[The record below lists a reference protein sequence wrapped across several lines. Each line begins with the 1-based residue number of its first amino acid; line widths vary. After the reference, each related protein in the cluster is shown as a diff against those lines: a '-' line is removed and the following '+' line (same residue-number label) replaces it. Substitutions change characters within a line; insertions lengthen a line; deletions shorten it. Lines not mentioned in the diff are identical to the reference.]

1 MADGRGSRKPP
12 RARLHS
18 SRELRRRL
26 ASGNHDQMGVSH
38 LPEAVRDHGRKAPRR
53 AASILLILAIVAAGC
68 ATTVV
73 KSPAARAGQN
83 AAPTPPAAPVE
94 SEPAPADARQAFVEG
109 YRALRAHDTQQAI
122 AQLSYAADHY
132 PTLADYATFYLG
144 QARHQAGD
152 LAGAAA
158 AFERLR
164 REYPESVMTP
174 LGELELARVLLAMG
188 RNAEAAAASAHLAS
202 VAHDPEIEQNARL
215 VEARALLGEGDTA
228 TAYSVAMALR
238 EQYPRSDADAQAR
251 ELARTIIT
259 ANPAVAPSTSL
270 DYRRREADLLLR
282 EAQPALA
289 LVQAR
294 SALAQSP
301 PDAVRAELLWIVAR
315 AEHASPAREKR
326 ALLEYLSTAPRGP
339 AAPAVLYHLALI
351 YWNENALDRAR
362 ATFAHVAAG
371 FPSSEYAPGAMLRIG
386 RIYEEQHRYDSAR
399 AEYLRAVARYHRGP
413 SAAEARFRAPWT
425 YFMAG
430 HFESAA
436 AMFASMK
443 PRAADPSERDMFE
456 YWRARSMEKSG
467 NRAGARAIYE
477 RLAQS
482 IDSNYYPALASSR
495 TRTMRP
501 DLPAASAPDPSL
513 YPAPSAGSPA
523 ARFHL
528 SRALA
533 LKSLGLT
540 DLEPAE
546 LRALEGTAGSDPRMR
561 SFVLAAFQ
569 SADAW
574 HDAIVA
580 ASRMAK
586 QGRLSEAVAERVRY
600 PRAYWNMFDEA
611 SRKHALDPY
620 LVLALARQESLFDPR
635 ATSVSNAKGLMQL
648 MPATARKVA
657 RESGMPA
664 GSLDLYDPEL
674 NVALG
679 TVYLRNLFAMFG
691 GNEFKAVAAYNGGE
705 HAVEQWNRKFP
716 GADDEWVENI
726 TYRETRE
733 YVKKVIG
740 GWREYQL
747 LYGQKSRL
755 SMLGSAARSPE

>member
-1 MADGRGSRKPP
+1 MADARGSRKLP
-12 RARLHS
+12 RARLS
-18 SRELRRRL
+18 AARELRRRR
-26 ASGNHDQMGVSH
+26 ASGNHDQMGMSR
-38 LPEAVRDHGRKAPRR
+38 LPKAVCDCGRKGQRR
-53 AASILLILAIVAAGC
+53 AASILILAIVAAGC
-68 ATTVV
+68 ATAVV

-83 AAPTPPAAPVE
+83 AVAGSSVSPLAAE
-94 SEPAPADARQAFVEG
+94 AAPADARRAFMEG
-109 YRALRAHDTQQAI
+109 YRALQAHDTQHAI

-144 QARHQAGD
+144 EARHQAGD

-158 AFERLR
+158 AFEQLR
-164 REYPESVMTP
+164 SEYPQSVMTP
-174 LGELELARVLLAMG
+174 RGELELGRVLLAMG
-188 RNAEAAAASAHLAS
+188 KNAEAAATASQLA
-202 VAHDPEIEQNARL
+202 AAAYDPEIEQNARL
-215 VEARALLGEGDTA
+215 IEARALLGEGDSH

-238 EQYPRSDADAQAR
+238 EQFPRGDVDAQAR
-251 ELARTIIT
+251 ELAYAII
-259 ANPAVAPSTSL
+259 AASPAVAPSTSI
-270 DYRRREADLLLR
+270 DYRRREAELLLR

-289 LVQAR
+289 LAQAR
-294 SALAQSP
+294 RALAESP
-301 PDAVRAELLWIVAR
+301 STQIRAELLWIEAR
-315 AEHASPAREKR
+315 AERSNPAREKR
-326 ALLEYLSTAPRGP
+326 ALLKYLSIAPRGP

-362 ATFAHVAAG
+362 ATFARVAAG
-371 FPSSEYAPGAMLRIG
+371 FPSSEDAPGAMLRIG

-413 SAAEARFRAPWT
+413 SAVEARFRAPWT
-425 YFMAG
+425 YFMTG

-443 PRAADPSERDMFE
+443 PRAADASERDMFD
-456 YWRARSMEKSG
+456 YWRARALEKSG
-467 NRAGARAIYE
+467 NRAAAREIYQ

-482 IDSNYYPALASSR
+482 TDSNYYPELASR
-495 TRTMRP
+495 RVEAPRP

-513 YPAPSAGSPA
+513 YPTPSADSAA

-533 LKSLGLT
+533 LKSLGLS
-540 DLEPAE
+540 DFEPAE
-546 LRALEGTAGSDPRMR
+546 LRALDGTAASDPRMR

-569 SADAW
+569 SAGAW
-574 HDAIVA
+574 YDAIVA
-580 ASRMAK
+580 AARMARH
-586 QGRLSEAVAERVRY
+586 GRLNEAVAERVRY
-600 PRAYWNMFDEA
+600 PRAYWDMFDEA
-611 SRKHALDPY
+611 SRKHSLDPY
-620 LVLALARQESLFDPR
+620 LVLALARQESLFNPR

-664 GSLDLYDPEL
+664 DGLDLYDPEL

-679 TVYLRNLFAMFG
+679 TSYLRNLFAMFRG
-691 GNEFKAVAAYNGGE
+691 DEFKAVAAYNGGE
-705 HAVEQWNRKFP
+705 HAVEQWARKYP

-733 YVKKVIG
+733 YVKRVIG

-747 LYGQKSRL
+747 LYGHKSRL
-755 SMLGSAARSPE
+755 SMLGTAARSPE

>member
-1 MADGRGSRKPP
+1 MGPWRSPNAVDGRGR
-12 RARLHS
+12 
-18 SRELRRRL
+18 
-26 ASGNHDQMGVSH
+26 Q
-38 LPEAVRDHGRKAPRR
+38 GRGR
-53 AASILLILAIVAAGC
+53 AASILSILAIVAAGC
-68 ATTVV
+68 ATAVV
-73 KSPAARAGQN
+73 KSPAARAGQS
-83 AAPTPPAAPVE
+83 AAPGPVASTLQPE
-94 SEPAPADARQAFVEG
+94 AAPADASRAFVDG
-109 YRALRAHDTQQAI
+109 YRALQAHDTQHAI

-158 AFERLR
+158 AFERMR
-164 REYPESVMTP
+164 SEYPQSVMTP
-174 LGELELARVLLAMG
+174 RAGLELAQVLLAMG
-188 RNAEAAAASAHLAS
+188 KSAEAAATAAHLAAA
-202 VAHDPEIEQNARL
+202 AHNPEIEQSASL
-215 VEARALLGEGDTA
+215 VEARALLGEGDSQ

-238 EQYPRSDADAQAR
+238 ERYPRAATDAQAR
-251 ELARTIIT
+251 ELAYAIIA
-259 ANPAVAPSTSL
+259 ANPAVAPSTSI

-282 EAQPALA
+282 EAEPALA

-294 SALAQSP
+294 KALAESP
-301 PDAVRAELLWIVAR
+301 PEAVRAELLWIEAR
-315 AEHASPAREKR
+315 AEHASPPREER
-326 ALLEYLSTAPRGP
+326 ALLEYLSVAPRGP

-351 YWNENALDRAR
+351 YWNRNALDRAR
-362 ATFAHVAAG
+362 ATFARVAAA

-386 RIYEEQHRYDSAR
+386 RIYEEQNRYDSAR

-425 YFMAG
+425 YFMTG

-443 PRAADPSERDMFE
+443 PRAADASERDMFD

-467 NRAGARAIYE
+467 NRAAARAVYQ

-482 IDSNYYPALASSR
+482 IESNYYPALASR
-495 TRTMRP
+495 RVEAMRP
-501 DLPAASAPDPSL
+501 ALPAASAPDPSL
-513 YPAPSAGSPA
+513 YPAPTPESPA

-533 LKSLGLT
+533 LKSLGLS

-546 LRALEGTAGSDPRMR
+546 LRALEAGAGSDPRMH

-569 SADAW
+569 SAGAW
-574 HDAIVA
+574 YDAIVG

-586 QGRLSEAVAERVRY
+586 HGDLSQAVAERVRY
-600 PRAYWNMFDEA
+600 PRAYWDIFDEA
-611 SRKHALDPY
+611 SRKHSLDSY
-620 LVLALARQESLFDPR
+620 LVLALARQESLFNPR

-657 RESGMPA
+657 REGGISA
-664 GSLDLYDPEL
+664 DSLDLYDPEL

-679 TVYLRNLFAMFG
+679 TAYLRNLFAMFAG
-691 GNEFKAVAAYNGGE
+691 DEFKAVAAYNGGE
-705 HAVEQWNRKFP
+705 HAVEQWTRKFP

-755 SMLGSAARSPE
+755 SMLRRTPQSPE